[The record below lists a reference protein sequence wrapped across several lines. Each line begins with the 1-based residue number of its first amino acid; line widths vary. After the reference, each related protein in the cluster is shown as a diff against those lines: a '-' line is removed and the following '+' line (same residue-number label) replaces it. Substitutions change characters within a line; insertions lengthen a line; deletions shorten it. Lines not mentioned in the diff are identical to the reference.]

1 LLAVVA
7 VAVAARLTIPLPGG
21 TVPQS
26 GQTLAVLVAGG
37 LLGPVLGPVAMI
49 VYVLAGAVGMPV
61 FAEGRSGLEVVV
73 GSSAGYLGGFVVAAW
88 VMARVG
94 VPRESGRSRGA
105 LAVWVRFAVAALVA
119 HCVILLFG
127 TLRLSLMMGLS
138 ESVVAGFQ
146 PFVVGA
152 LVKSAVAAALL
163 TMNQAL
169 RPQSP

>member
-1 LLAVVA
+1 MRLIEYRSWQRLSGRGLCVLLAVVA

-88 VMARVG
+88 VMTRVCQH
-94 VPRESGRSRGA
+94 
-105 LAVWVRFAVAALVA
+105 RF
-119 HCVILLFG
+119 HFGQKRQFRMDTFQLL
-127 TLRLSLMMGLS
+127 
-138 ESVVAGFQ
+138 
-146 PFVVGA
+146 
-152 LVKSAVAAALL
+152 
-163 TMNQAL
+163 
-169 RPQSP
+169 SPPPCWSIS